1 MKVLENLFYSKDHE
15 WVKVDGDKAYIG
27 ITDYAQ
33 HALGSVVFVELPEVN
48 VDFSAGD
55 TFGAIESVKAASDLY
70 VPIDGKTIDINE
82 ALIDDPALVNEDPY
96 DNWMIYIEIV
106 DKSQLNN
113 LMNSKEYEL
122 HCSEEV

>member
-1 MKVLENLFYSKDHE
+1 MKVLENLFYSNDHE

-33 HALGSVVFVELPEVN
+33 NALGSIVFVELPEVHA
-48 VDFSAGD
+48 DLSSGD

-96 DNWMIYIEIV
+96 GNWMIYVEIV

-113 LMNSKEYEL
+113 LMNSKEYEV
-122 HCSEEV
+122 HCSKEV